1 MLYFIPIRGDDEL
14 ADFGRGRRKRN
25 AQDMSLTCSSDPNM
39 FAKATKVTTAYSVF
53 LRNSSFARV
62 IYVIMHLC

>member
-39 FAKATKVTTAYSVF
+39 FAKATKVTTA
-53 LRNSSFARV
+53 
-62 IYVIMHLC
+62 